1 MRSRAPGGG
10 VALIDGVVAALE
22 PLDLKRILLATG
34 DAHGLY
40 EKFGFLPLERPQ
52 DFMARSGRSPA
63 PR

>member
-1 MRSRAPGGG
+1 MLAGAGVG

-22 PLDLKRILLATG
+22 PLGLKRILLATG

-52 DFMARSGRSPA
+52 DFMARPGPSPA
-63 PR
+63 PS